1 MAGIPP
7 FLRQWLRTAHGAL
20 RIFGEIEGE
29 ARAASFA
36 YYALFSLIPLFT
48 LVLTVGSVFVAPQDV
63 IGTVERFFPMESGQQ
78 AFVWNMS
85 ESLQR
90 ARGGVGVVSFLVLA
104 WASLRFFQALVQG
117 VNRAWHHELLPWW
130 KLPAKNLAMMVV
142 LASAVGLG
150 LFAPAALQAVS
161 KILKALEEM
170 LAVVAPGM
178 RFDAVSVALGAGRY
192 VLAGGLMFYALTA
205 LYMLAPGMRIY
216 FRQVWLAALCVTI
229 ALQAGQSVFGNY
241 VAKIVNYHAIYGSV
255 GALML
260 TLMWVYIAGALILLG
275 SCFCA
280 AAAQGEEA

>member
-1 MAGIPP
+1 MPP
-7 FLRQWLRTAHGAL
+7 FLKRWLRTAGEAF

-48 LVLTVGSVFVAPQDV
+48 LVLTVGSVFVAPGDV
-63 IGTVERFFPMESGQQ
+63 IGTVQRFFPMEAGQQ
-78 AFVWNMS
+78 ELVWKMS
-85 ESLQR
+85 ESLQK
-90 ARGGVGVVSFLVLA
+90 ARGGVGAVSLLVLV
-104 WASLRFFQALVQG
+104 WTSLRFFQALVQG

-150 LFAPAALQAVS
+150 LFAPAVLQAAA
-161 KILKALEEM
+161 KTLRALEDF
-170 LAVVAPGM
+170 LGAVAPGFH
-178 RFDAVSVALGAGRY
+178 FDGVAVALGTGRY

-216 FRQVWLAALCVTI
+216 FRQVWLAALCVTVS
-229 ALQAGQSVFGNY
+229 LQAGQSIFGNY
-241 VAKIVNYHAIYGSV
+241 VARIVNYNAIYGSV

-280 AAAQGEEA
+280 AAARGGD